1 LKLKQIRT
9 DVLVIGGG
17 GAAARAAI
25 AANDAGASV
34 LVVLKRQMGRSGATT
49 YSNCEIAGYNVPD
62 GAKDPSDN
70 PERFYEDIIDAG
82 MGMADPELARILAEN
97 AMDSMHDLEKWGVRF
112 EKDGDKYLVMKG
124 CFSTRPR
131 GHIIK
136 GHGEPIMSALI
147 SQIRLRPNIT
157 VMENSFVL
165 TLVTRDGECAGAVA
179 LDEANDT
186 VFLNSKAVIM
196 ATGGASQ
203 VFLQNLNPPDVSGDG
218 YALAHGAGVKLVNM
232 EFMQAGIGF
241 SRPVESL
248 FNTYLWAGVP
258 EVVNALG
265 ERFLHKNLPD
275 GITDLDIIR
284 QHCKHFPFSSRD
296 HSRYVEIAVQREI
309 AEGRGSANGGVP
321 VSFAHFT
328 PEYVDSIRDDS
339 SLRELWPAVLE
350 YFEKR
355 GVDLVH
361 DPVEISC
368 YAQAINGGIRID
380 KNAMSS
386 LPGLFAAGE
395 TAGGPHGA
403 DRLGGNMLL
412 TCQVFGKIAGV
423 AATAFA
429 KKHPQWAAEI
439 SIAKAQSDFAVSI
452 LRKKIQIAE
461 LNRRL
466 KMSAQNHLLIR
477 RNEKNLLAFLAD
489 IDAIQSELMTAPE
502 ADTLE
507 RENLALLNKLTSAR
521 LMAGAALRRK
531 ESRGSHYRED
541 YPSADNTN
549 FATPI
554 TV

>member
-1 LKLKQIRT
+1 MKQIKT

-25 AANDAGASV
+25 AASDAGASV
-34 LVVLKRQMGRSGATT
+34 LIVSKRHMGRSGATT

-70 PERFYEDIIDAG
+70 PEHFYDDIINAG
-82 MGMADPELARILAEN
+82 MGMADPELVRILTEN
-97 AMDSMHDLEKWGVRF
+97 AVDSMHDLERWGVRF
-112 EKDGDKYLVMKG
+112 EKNGDKYLVMKG

-136 GHGEPIMSALI
+136 GHGEPIMNALM
-147 SQIRLRPNIT
+147 SQIRSRPSIT
-157 VMENSFVL
+157 VLENSVVI
-165 TLVTRDGECAGAVA
+165 TLVTRDGECAGGVA
-179 LDEANDT
+179 LDEANEK
-186 VFLNSKAVIM
+186 VFLNARAVIM

-203 VFLQNLNPPDVSGDG
+203 VFLQSLNPPDVSGDG
-218 YALAHGAGVKLVNM
+218 YALAHRADAKLVNM

-241 SRPVESL
+241 SHPVESL

-258 EVVNALG
+258 DIVNAQG
-265 ERFLHKNLPD
+265 EPFLHKNLPE
-275 GITDLDIIR
+275 GISVLDIIR
-284 QHCKHFPFSSRD
+284 KHCEHFPFSSRD
-296 HSRYVEIAVQREI
+296 DSRYIEIAVQREI
-309 AEGRGSANGGVP
+309 AEGHGNARGGVP

-328 PEYVDSIRDDS
+328 PEYVESIRDDS

-350 YFEKR
+350 YFKKR
-355 GVDLVH
+355 SVDLLH

-412 TCQVFGKIAGV
+412 TCQVFGNIAGV
-423 AATAFA
+423 AAAA
-429 KKHPQWAAEI
+429 YAIKNNHWAAEI
-439 SIAKAQSDFAVSI
+439 STVEAQSDFSVSI
-452 LRKKIQIAE
+452 LRKKIQIGE
-461 LNRRL
+461 LNKML
-466 KMSAQNHLLIR
+466 KISAQNNLLIR

-489 IDAIQSELMTAPE
+489 IDAVQSDLMTAPE
-502 ADTLE
+502 TDTFE
-507 RENLALLNKLTSAR
+507 RENLAVLNKITSAR
-521 LMAGAALRRK
+521 LMGRAALLRK

-549 FATPI
+549 FAAPI

>member
-1 LKLKQIRT
+1 MKQIKT

-25 AANDAGASV
+25 AAHDAGASV
-34 LVVLKRQMGRSGATT
+34 LIVLKRQMGRSGATT

-82 MGMADPELARILAEN
+82 MGMADPELVRVLTEN
-97 AMDSMHDLEKWGVRF
+97 AVESMRDLEKWGVRF

-136 GHGEPIMSALI
+136 GHGEPIMNALMT
-147 SQIRLRPNIT
+147 QIRSRPNIT
-157 VMENSFVL
+157 AMEDAVVI
-165 TLVTRDGECAGAVA
+165 TLVTRDGACAGAVA
-179 LDEANDT
+179 LDEANET
-186 VFLNSKAVIM
+186 VFLNARAVIM

-203 VFLQNLNPPDVSGDG
+203 VFLQSLNPPDVSGDG
-218 YALAHGAGVKLVNM
+218 YALAHRAGVKLVNM

-241 SRPVESL
+241 SQPVESL

-258 EVVNALG
+258 KIVNAQG
-265 ERFLHKNLPD
+265 QTFLHKNLPE
-275 GITDLDIIR
+275 GISDRDIIK

-296 HSRYVEIAVQREI
+296 DSKYVEIAVQREI
-309 AEGRGSANGGVP
+309 AEGHGSAKGGVP

-328 PEYVDSIRDDS
+328 PQYVDSIRDDS
-339 SLRELWPAVLE
+339 SLRDLWPTILE
-350 YFEKR
+350 YFQKR
-355 GVDLVH
+355 GVDLLH
-361 DPVEISC
+361 DPIEISC

-423 AATAFA
+423 GAAAFA
-429 KKHPQWAAEI
+429 SKHSQWATDITKVE
-439 SIAKAQSDFAVSI
+439 AQNDFSLSI
-452 LRKKIQIAE
+452 LRKKIQGDE

-466 KMSAQNHLLIR
+466 KVSAQNRLLVR
-477 RNEKNLLAFLAD
+477 RNENSLLAFLAE
-489 IDAIQSELMTAPE
+489 IDAIESELMTAPE
-502 ADTLE
+502 VDTPE
-507 RENLALLNKLTSAR
+507 RENLALLNKITSAR
-521 LMAGAALRRK
+521 LMARAALLRK

-541 YPSADNTN
+541 YPAADNTN
-549 FATPI
+549 FAAPI
-554 TV
+554 TL